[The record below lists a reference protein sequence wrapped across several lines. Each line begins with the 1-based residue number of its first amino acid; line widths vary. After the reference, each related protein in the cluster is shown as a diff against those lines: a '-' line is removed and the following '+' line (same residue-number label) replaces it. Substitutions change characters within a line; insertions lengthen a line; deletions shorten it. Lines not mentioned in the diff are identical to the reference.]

1 MRANSQ
7 VIWTP
12 GRPGFWDTFRAPF
25 RSQRGTLAN
34 DSILVT
40 PGAGATVATH
50 TVSSKEHQV
59 FMEADH
65 LGHLKGS
72 RDGFVAWYTPVT
84 NAAGREVAELFNADA
99 GGAVVRVR
107 GIWVVPTLTAITG
120 VQIGFDVNRISAVGT
135 TGSTAVT
142 PRPLDKNA
150 AVLDADITARY
161 GSTAGATL
169 DVLLWQCYFFN
180 DETNPSAGFVGRINQ
195 VPVVADYACEVVL
208 RQNQGVQVK
217 QSVTATVGLTGA
229 LIYFVVE

>member
-1 MRANSQ
+1 MKANSG

-12 GRPGFWDTFRAPF
+12 DRPGFWETFRAVL
-25 RSQRGTLAN
+25 RSQRGVLAN

-50 TVSSKEHQV
+50 TISSKEHQV

-65 LGHLKGS
+65 LGHIKGS

-84 NAAGREVAELFNADA
+84 NAANREVAELFNADVTV
-99 GGAVVRVR
+99 VVRVR
-107 GIWVVPTLTAITG
+107 GAWVVPTATAITG
-120 VQIGFDVNRISAVGT
+120 VNIGFDLNRISAVGT
-135 TGSTAVT
+135 TGSTVVT

-150 AVLDADITARY
+150 AALDADVTARY

-169 DVLLWQCYFFN
+169 DVLLWPQYFFN
-180 DETNPSAGFVGRINQ
+180 EETNASTPLMQFQNMI
-195 VPVVADYACEVVL
+195 PVVGDMAVEIVL
-208 RQNQGVQVK
+208 RQNQGLQIK
-217 QSVTATVGLTGA
+217 QSVSATVGLTGA